1 MKDLPSEILVQI
13 FQYLTIQDCL
23 RGVGRVCRR
32 FQGLIEYTGEVW
44 RTLETDVELSTEAF
58 QSIMRHAKLIRKLGL
73 RFSQKRLRYASPD
86 MYIDKYG
93 LPSTPPFEILDP
105 PLNRALHRKAGKQR
119 HESNCQ
125 PSKESRAQERYKRY
139 FLFNSTNC

>member
-23 RGVGRVCRR
+23 RGVGRVRRR

-58 QSIMRHAKLIRKLGL
+58 QSIMRHTKLI
-73 RFSQKRLRYASPD
+73 
-86 MYIDKYG
+86 
-93 LPSTPPFEILDP
+93 
-105 PLNRALHRKAGKQR
+105 
-119 HESNCQ
+119 
-125 PSKESRAQERYKRY
+125 
-139 FLFNSTNC
+139 

>member
-58 QSIMRHAKLIRKLGL
+58 QSIMRHAKLIQKLGL

-86 MYIDKYG
+86 MYI
-93 LPSTPPFEILDP
+93 
-105 PLNRALHRKAGKQR
+105 
-119 HESNCQ
+119 ESYLAC
-125 PSKESRAQERYKRY
+125 
-139 FLFNSTNC
+139 

>member
-1 MKDLPSEILVQI
+1 MLNINCKYIYLLLTGAGWKDLPSEILVQI

-44 RTLETDVELSTEAF
+44 RTLETDVELSTEVF

-86 MYIDKYG
+86 MYIESY
-93 LPSTPPFEILDP
+93 LACCVNVCWLDQYLIIP
-105 PLNRALHRKAGKQR
+105 QSFRW
-119 HESNCQ
+119 
-125 PSKESRAQERYKRY
+125 
-139 FLFNSTNC
+139 LFCTVCTH